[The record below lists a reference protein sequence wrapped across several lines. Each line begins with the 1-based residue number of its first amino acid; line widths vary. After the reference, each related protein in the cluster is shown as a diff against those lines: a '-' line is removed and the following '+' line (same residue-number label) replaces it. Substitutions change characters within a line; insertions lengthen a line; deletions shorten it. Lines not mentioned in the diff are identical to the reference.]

1 MDIGYSTRINKLQG
15 CWPIPPLSTSTAVLR
30 TISLV
35 ARAVSLQPDA
45 GSRWEEPRT
54 AMHFARPAKRWPA
67 VGQSFPWRFHQTS
80 QTLISLIVEFK
91 IEMHQQHST
100 TVVES
105 KLRVLNL
112 NRHFVFHWCNRCPF
126 MYVAVDTIQRWECG
140 MYATTDVKVFVADC
154 WFRARGP
161 AKKEESEGYLIQ
173 CRKWE

>member
-30 TISLV
+30 TFSLV
-35 ARAVSLQPDA
+35 ARAVSLPPDA

-80 QTLISLIVEFK
+80 QTLIVEFK

-112 NRHFVFHWCNRCPF
+112 NHHFVFHWCYRCPF
-126 MYVAVDTIQRWECG
+126 IVCCCGQHPKVGVRNVRHDRCQRAFLAG
-140 MYATTDVKVFVADC
+140 C

-161 AKKEESEGYLIQ
+161 AKKEESEGYLI
-173 CRKWE
+173 